1 MSSMNKVYRAEKTLV
16 KIKEMMSECRI
27 CPRKCGVDRL
37 KGDRGACGCGNLPV
51 VYTALSHG
59 GEEPPLS
66 EVSGSGTIFF
76 SGCGMKCVYCQNHTF
91 SQKLSGREVSPGEL
105 ADIML
110 ELEAN
115 GCQNINLVNP
125 TFFISGI
132 VESLILAFSRG
143 MGLPIVYNTGG
154 YDSIELIR
162 SLEGIVDI
170 YLPDMRYSSDDM
182 AERYSGVT
190 GYVKINREAVKEM
203 FRQTGPLEIS
213 NGAAIRGLIIRLLV
227 LPNGVSGTER
237 TLEFISRNIGKKACI
252 SLMSQYYPAYRA
264 GLFSEVSRR
273 ITHHEYDSAVSCA
286 EKLSLDEG
294 WTQPYE
300 SCFDE
305 TLFGENFK
313 SSD

>member
-1 MSSMNKVYRAEKTLV
+1 MNKTYLSEKALV
-16 KIKEMMSECRI
+16 RIKEMMSECRI

-37 KGDRGACGCGNLPV
+37 KGGKGACGCGTLPV
-51 VYTALSHG
+51 VYTALSHK

-66 EVSGSGTIFF
+66 EISGSGTIFF

-91 SQKLSGREVSPGEL
+91 SQKLSGREVAPGEL

-110 ELEAN
+110 ELEED

-143 MGLPIVYNTGG
+143 LKLPIVYNTGG
-154 YDSIELIR
+154 YDSVELIR
-162 SLEGIVDI
+162 LLEGIVDI

-190 GYVKINREAVKEM
+190 DYVKINRKAVKEM
-203 FRQTGPLEIS
+203 FRQTGELDVK
-213 NGAAIRGLIIRLLV
+213 NGKAVRGLIIRLLV
-227 LPNGVSGTER
+227 LPGGVSGTER
-237 TLEFISRNIGKKACI
+237 TLEFISRNIGNNACI

-264 GLFSEVSRR
+264 CSFSEINRK
-273 ITHHEYDSAVSCA
+273 ITRNEYDSAVRYA
-286 EKLSLDEG
+286 EKLSLNEG
-294 WTQPYE
+294 WIQPYE
-300 SCFDE
+300 SSFDE

-313 SSD
+313 PLD